1 MKARCL
7 AAGLILAAFFATGIG
22 TAVAQQPRPPRVP
35 ALRTAWD
42 VTVTQIDKAGTVVG
56 DAKEFS
62 CTATGCE
69 QPIVL
74 DIDGKPIQFLAVLT
88 FVPKGAYVAVQSMQP
103 EIRKV
108 VEFEKGFQGPIFLQ
122 VRQESRYSTTL
133 RLVLIGA
140 GIAESDANSPQLMP
154 SNKGLVFHRKLAPD
168 LTLRL
173 TLQPAAP
180 KPAPTE

>member
-1 MKARCL
+1 MKARYL
-7 AAGLILAAFFATGIG
+7 AAGLILAALFAADNGAAI
-22 TAVAQQPRPPRVP
+22 AQQPRVT
-35 ALRTAWD
+35 ALRTVWD
-42 VTVTQIDKAGTVVG
+42 VTLTQIDKSGTVLG
-56 DAKEFS
+56 IPKEFS

-69 QPIVL
+69 QPIIL
-74 DIDGKPIQFLAVLT
+74 DVDGKSIQFLAAFT
-88 FVPKGAYVAVQSMQP
+88 FVPKGAYVALQSMQP

-108 VEFEKGFQGPIFLQ
+108 VEFEKGFQGPIFLH
-122 VRQESRYSTTL
+122 VRQETRFAATL

-154 SNKGLVFHRKLAPD
+154 SNKGLVFHRKLIPD

-180 KPAPTE
+180 KPAAPE

>member
-1 MKARCL
+1 MKAPGL
-7 AAGLILAAFFATGIG
+7 AAKLILAVFVAADIG
-22 TAVAQQPRPPRVP
+22 TAIAQQPRPPRVT
-35 ALRTAWD
+35 LRTVWD
-42 VTVTQIDKAGTVVG
+42 VTLTQIDKSGTVFG
-56 DAKEFS
+56 NPQEFK

-69 QPIVL
+69 QPIIL
-74 DIDGKPIQFLAVLT
+74 DVDSKPIQFLAVLT

-122 VRQESRYSTTL
+122 VRQETHFVTTL
-133 RLVLIGA
+133 RFVLIGA
-140 GIAESDANSPQLMP
+140 GIAQSDANSPQLMP

-173 TLQPAAP
+173 TLQPAASTV
-180 KPAPTE
+180 APE